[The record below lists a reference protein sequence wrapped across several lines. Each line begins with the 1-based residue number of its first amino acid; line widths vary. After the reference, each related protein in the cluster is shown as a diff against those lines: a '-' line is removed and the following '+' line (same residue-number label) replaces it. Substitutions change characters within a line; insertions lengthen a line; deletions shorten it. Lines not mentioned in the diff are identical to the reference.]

1 MNSSAQGSML
11 DGLSDYTLCFYTNI
25 TSQVQII
32 KITNIP
38 NYYWEKAVFP
48 GQQLIFKGITS
59 ACLEIYTS
67 DRPAIASEI
76 ISCQQLQI
84 VDELVLA
91 KSS

>member
-1 MNSSAQGSML
+1 MNSFAQRSML
-11 DGLSDYTLCFYTNI
+11 DDLSDYTLCFYTNM

-38 NYYWEKAVFP
+38 NYSWKKAVFP
-48 GQQLIFKGITS
+48 GQQLIFEGITS

-67 DRPAIASEI
+67 DRPAIPSEI

-84 VDELVLA
+84 ADELILA
-91 KSS
+91 KHS